1 MVGIYRWFAD
11 QHPVQPQKRD
21 DQRGEVVGKRLARCD
36 FAIPGIEMGEH
47 HTAGKPRANGWQ
59 SFAHIAKQEESGW
72 RNTIGMGC
80 HDALADIDFA
90 MREELSKMIV
100 RPAVAEPELQHLTIQ
115 TGNQVGGRFEASALR
130 LEASN
135 EAVQSAHRYYAAT
148 SERVRSRSISARA
161 VRS

>member
-1 MVGIYRWFAD
+1 
-11 QHPVQPQKRD
+11 
-21 DQRGEVVGKRLARCD
+21 
-36 FAIPGIEMGEH
+36 MG
-47 HTAGKPRANGWQ
+47 R
-59 SFAHIAKQEESGW
+59 
-72 RNTIGMGC
+72 

-90 MREELSKMIV
+90 VREALSKMVV

-115 TGNQVGGRFEASALR
+115 ASNQVGGQFEASTLS

-148 SERVRSRSISARA
+148 SECVRSRSISARA